1 VQEKETSNST
11 DFADIFRLPAKGR
24 LLALDIGTKNIGVA
38 VSDEIQFA
46 VRPISRIK
54 RTNWKKLL
62 LQVKDIL
69 KEFDAVG
76 LVLGL
81 PLNFDGSESEM
92 STDVRRLAKNFSLS
106 LEIPVFLQDERV
118 SSIAAREYLHN
129 SGYNLKEIL
138 NRVDSQAAAIILAD
152 FIERRQNL

>member
-1 VQEKETSNST
+1 
-11 DFADIFRLPAKGR
+11 
-24 LLALDIGTKNIGVA
+24 
-38 VSDEIQFA
+38 
-46 VRPISRIK
+46 
-54 RTNWKKLL
+54 
-62 LQVKDIL
+62 
-69 KEFDAVG
+69 
-76 LVLGL
+76 
-81 PLNFDGSESEM
+81 M

-118 SSIAAREYLHN
+118 SSIAARGYLHN